1 MGSMSDETLGWG
13 GTSEQKTGAQ
23 QGAYIMLN
31 TEMPARQ
38 CLAGW
43 WKRPKFGQNCAILA
57 QFWGKMA
64 EKIPDRQKLPAP
76 CLLSS
81 GMASFSFW
89 LGSFF
94 PSSALVSV
102 LLLSCPSPLGVVGG
116 LSC

>member
-1 MGSMSDETLGWG
+1 MSDETLGLG

-38 CLAGW
+38 CLSGRVR
-43 WKRPKFGQNCAILA
+43 RPKFGQNCAILA
-57 QFWGKMA
+57 RFWGEMA
-64 EKIPDRQKLPAP
+64 EKIPDRQKLLAP

-89 LGSFF
+89 FGSFF

-102 LLLSCPSPLGVVGG
+102 LLSCSSPLGVVGG

>member
-38 CLAGW
+38 CLAGGR
-43 WKRPKFGQNCAILA
+43 KKGKLSPRCINITHFG
-57 QFWGKMA
+57 GKMA